1 VTVAHEKIPGPP
13 GVTVIASPSRWF
25 LTISFAGPTTTS
37 NKKNK
42 EPNPL
47 SEDPSSSRSL
57 LADRLFASSS

>member
-25 LTISFAGPTTTS
+25 LISFAGPITS